1 MAIQDPPPLPLP
13 EIIPTP
19 SLRQRILGRLNPKRL
34 LNHFAAKALEAADVV
49 LGSIPIAEVAAEIKD
64 VALIAIKD

>member
-1 MAIQDPPPLPLP
+1 MAIDQPALPAQP
-13 EIIPTP
+13 AEAAIRPKRWI
-19 SLRQRILGRLNPKRL
+19 GRFNPKKA
-34 LNHFAAKALEAADVV
+34 LNGFASKALEAADVV